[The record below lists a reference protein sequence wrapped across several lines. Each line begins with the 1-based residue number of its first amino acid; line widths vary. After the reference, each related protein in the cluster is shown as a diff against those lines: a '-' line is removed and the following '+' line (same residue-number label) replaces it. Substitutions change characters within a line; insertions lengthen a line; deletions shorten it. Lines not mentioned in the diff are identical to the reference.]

1 MIKYNGYTIEPD
13 KTGYAPKDS
22 TYFFFKECDEKA
34 TGFGETIED
43 CKTQINELINLK
55 IYNEDCQD
63 TLLFRN
69 LNFDYVFTS
78 PPYNLGGDFHTF
90 VKGKRVT
97 YGNYDGFSDNLP
109 EIEYQKQQISVLN
122 QLYDSLNDKGVCFY
136 NHKVRI
142 KNRKIIHPLEWI
154 SKSKF
159 NIYQIV
165 TIDFGSTPNVDK
177 SRFFPVSELMFI
189 LTKKQEPLIFNE
201 KCFTDIVKIKKGGR
215 QKGHPATFSENMV
228 EIFLSTVKKGL
239 VYDPYIGTGTTA
251 IACEKIGFTCIGSE
265 ISKNTYI
272 TCLENIKN
280 NII

>member
-1 MIKYNGYTIEPD
+1 MIN
-13 KTGYAPKDS
+13 
-22 TYFFFKECDEKA
+22 
-34 TGFGETIED
+34 
-43 CKTQINELINLK
+43 K
-55 IYNEDCQD
+55 IFNEDCQD
-63 TLLFRN
+63 TILLRDIR
-69 LNFDYVFTS
+69 FDYVLTS

-97 YGNYDGFSDNLP
+97 YGDYDGFSDNLP
-109 EIEYQKQQISVLN
+109 EHEYQKQQISVLN
-122 QLYDSLNDKGVCFY
+122 QLYEGLNDNGVCFY
-136 NHKVRI
+136 NHKIRI
-142 KNRKIIHPLEWI
+142 KKRKIIHPLEWI

-215 QKGHPATFSENMV
+215 KKGHPATFSENMV
-228 EIFLSTVKKGL
+228 ETFLSTVKEKGL

-251 IACEKIGFTCIGSE
+251 LVCKKLGFDYLGSE
-265 ISKNTYI
+265 VSKNTFKI
-272 TCLENIKN
+272 AQERINSTLF
-280 NII
+280 